1 VKVFSMKFTLR
12 KYSLALA
19 LLLPF
24 GVPAAIFAQD
34 QAPEEEYGEEFE
46 SDDPELDDE
55 EAEEEDDNPAR
66 QFFRQFRGFGRR
78 SENEKTAPAVKA
90 AFREIASPASRS
102 TALIFAGD
110 EPSALGTVVSADGY
124 ILTKASELHDAL
136 RARFKDGREFPA
148 TLVGIHDEHDLAM
161 LKVDADDLTPV
172 AWNKDVLPSLG
183 TFLVTVG
190 LADEPEAIGVVSA
203 ITRKINGL
211 PGILGVNLE
220 EGDGGPRIAQVL
232 PKSGAEKAGLLANDI
247 VLKVNDKEV
256 KTREE
261 MITFVRTF
269 RAGNT
274 LTLKIRRG
282 SEEKEIRATLG
293 SPTSIPALRGAFQ
306 DEIGGNL
313 SERRAG
319 FAEALQHDTV
329 LEPHQCGGPVIDLDG
344 KAVGV
349 NIARA
354 GRVASYALPAR
365 VVLAVVDDLKAGKF
379 APPPEPTKVEKI
391 AELDKRLAE
400 MTETVNKRVEERLQ
414 AEAAMQKAEESLKAA
429 QAAVDAAKA
438 GHEQSKRAVD
448 DLQGEL
454 EKLKAERK
462 ALDESK

>member
-1 VKVFSMKFTLR
+1 MKISL
-12 KYSLALA
+12 KKLSLAIA
-19 LLLPF
+19 LLF
-24 GVPAAIFAQD
+24 SFVVPLTTFAQEQPPEAQSGDD
-34 QAPEEEYGEEFE
+34 QSEEEENEG
-46 SDDPELDDE
+46 
-55 EAEEEDDNPAR
+55 EEDDNPAR

-78 SENEKTAPAVKA
+78 NDNEKSSSTVRS
-90 AFREIASPASRS
+90 AFREITSPASRG
-102 TALIFAGD
+102 TALIFASD
-110 EPSALGTVVSADGY
+110 EPSALGTIVAADGY
-124 ILTKASELHDAL
+124 ILTKASELRGEL
-136 RARFKDGREFPA
+136 RARFKDGRELPA
-148 TLVGIHDEHDLAM
+148 TLIGIHDEHDLAM
-161 LKVDADDLTPV
+161 LKVEASDLIPV
-172 AWNKDVLPSLG
+172 DWNKDSLPTLG

-203 ITRKINGL
+203 TTRKIAGM

-232 PKSGAEKAGLLANDI
+232 PKSGAEKAGLLADDI
-247 VLKVNDKEV
+247 VLKVNEKEV

-261 MITFVRTF
+261 MINYVRTF

-282 SEEKEIRATLG
+282 GEEKEIRATLG
-293 SPTSIPALRGAFQ
+293 SPASIPALRGAFQ
-306 DEIGGNL
+306 DELGGSL
-313 SERRAG
+313 SERRGG

-365 VVLAVVDDLKAGKF
+365 VVLAVIDDLKAGKF
-379 APPPEPTKVEKI
+379 APPAEPTLVEKI

-400 MTETVNKRVEERLQ
+400 LTQTVNQRVEERLQ

-429 QAAVDAAKA
+429 QAAFDAAKA
-438 GHEQSKRAVD
+438 NHAQSQKVVD
-448 DLQGEL
+448 DLQTEL
-454 EKLKAERK
+454 EKLKADRK
-462 ALDESK
+462 ALDENK